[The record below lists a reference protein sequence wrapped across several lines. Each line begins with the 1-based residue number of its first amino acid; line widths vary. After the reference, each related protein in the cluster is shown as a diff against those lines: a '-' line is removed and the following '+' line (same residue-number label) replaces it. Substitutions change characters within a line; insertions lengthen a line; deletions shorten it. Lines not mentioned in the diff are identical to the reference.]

1 MLVEGQ
7 FPVAAAPETLLAHLF
22 DARLMASCL
31 PGCESLEAIDDDRYR
46 AVVVVGMAG
55 IKARFDLEVE
65 ITAREA
71 LDVWAL
77 TRGAEGGQASTLRAE
92 SQVSLRPAPD
102 GTLVVYRSE
111 VSLTGRLGRFAL
123 GMMKKKAQS
132 MGDEFA
138 ENLRLKM
145 EQLGADART
154 AAAEPTAWAPDR
166 AELPAP
172 RPAAAGSAP
181 EQQLPAAARRSWWR
195 RLLAWLRGE
204 RTAQADTSSRGSPP

>member
-7 FPVAAAPETLLAHLF
+7 FPVAAAPETLLVHLF

-31 PGCESLEAIDDDRYR
+31 PGCESLEAIDDDSYR
-46 AVVVVGMAG
+46 AVVVIGMAG

-145 EQLGADART
+145 EQFGADART
-154 AAAEPTAWAPDR
+154 AAADPT
-166 AELPAP
+166 
-172 RPAAAGSAP
+172 AAGSAP
-181 EQQLPAAARRSWWR
+181 EQQLPAARHSWWR

-204 RTAQADTSSRGSPP
+204 RTAQAGTSSRGGRP